1 MYLIVLIPLTQS
13 LRRSDKELLLGKKLS
28 KVKER
33 NLELQDKLENASN
46 HYEERIQHL
55 KVYTAQVTLSIAS
68 SQQEDYG
75 VLVYSPQLL
84 LCSRLS
90 RSSQLCLPACAVN
103 LLDLQSHYRLSL
115 YMLEAACCQKIESS
129 IVFNIV
135 FHAKLHILL

>member
-55 KVYTAQVTLSIAS
+55 KTKAEENDRLKKDIDTLHVGSQEAKSLVLEQKQILIRERNKCKQIEMDKQDLEDRCKYEVRCSI
-68 SQQEDYG
+68 
-75 VLVYSPQLL
+75 LVNVHISIIGTLL
-84 LCSRLS
+84 NYILS
-90 RSSQLCLPACAVN
+90 RYTV
-103 LLDLQSHYRLSL
+103 
-115 YMLEAACCQKIESS
+115 
-129 IVFNIV
+129 
-135 FHAKLHILL
+135 

>member
-55 KVYTAQVTLSIAS
+55 KVYTA
-68 SQQEDYG
+68 
-75 VLVYSPQLL
+75 
-84 LCSRLS
+84 
-90 RSSQLCLPACAVN
+90 
-103 LLDLQSHYRLSL
+103 
-115 YMLEAACCQKIESS
+115 
-129 IVFNIV
+129 
-135 FHAKLHILL
+135 